1 MAAVFS
7 EFAAAVRA
15 HDWPRH
21 IAIQFAP
28 ESKRGDLTAL
38 FVFNAEID
46 RITRNASDPLPGE
59 IRLQWW
65 REVLNGERE
74 GEARRHPLASVL
86 LDVIHQHDLPLGTFG
101 RFLEAKTFALYHD
114 AFPDTHSFEAWCGE
128 TEGALLQMAA
138 LILDPVGAANASDAS
153 GHGSIVLATGSIF
166 SQLPRMRAKGQCWL
180 PADLLSACGLTREAF
195 FEGNDS
201 AAMANAMSAMAEQ
214 GLKHFRMYSETVKRL
229 PKSLRPAYL
238 PVHAGLVALERVAN
252 KPGDVFADGVSVSNL
267 RKFLSMARAAIF

>member
-1 MAAVFS
+1 MAAALS

-114 AFPDTHSFEAWCGE
+114 AFPDTYSFEAWCGE

-138 LILDPVGAANASDAS
+138 CACYRFHFLTVAANARKRPM
-153 GHGSIVLATGSIF
+153 LA
-166 SQLPRMRAKGQCWL
+166 
-180 PADLLSACGLTREAF
+180 ACRPVVG
-195 FEGNDS
+195 
-201 AAMANAMSAMAEQ
+201 
-214 GLKHFRMYSETVKRL
+214 
-229 PKSLRPAYL
+229 LRPDAR
-238 PVHAGLVALERVAN
+238 G
-252 KPGDVFADGVSVSNL
+252 
-267 RKFLSMARAAIF
+267 FL